1 MLRWWHNWKY
11 HFVCGV
17 SLNKICDN
25 CSSNNSKGSPKRT
38 HQPRIWSAGG
48 TTNLWTMVT
57 SAKTFY
63 HRSEKPW
70 FGRGI
75 HFLESA
81 ISKSNPP
88 PPSKA
93 LWNMRVMFG
102 QCLLSCTRTASAQQP
117 ALLQNVVTQSSILW
131 GVTDNTC
138 STYGTFIWYCN
149 KWTMYLQ
156 IWVGKSVAHRRDK
169 VSNADNNKCTALT
182 NMCNSEIYF
191 PFAVK

>member
-1 MLRWWHNWKY
+1 MLKWWHNWKY
-11 HFVCGV
+11 HVVCGV

-25 CSSNNSKGSPKRT
+25 CSSNNSKCSPKRT

-88 PPSKA
+88 PPVRLCEIWGLCSANAYYPAHEQRA
-93 LWNMRVMFG
+93 LNNRRYCKM
-102 QCLLSCTRTASAQQP
+102 LSRSQVSSEVWRTTHAAHTELS
-117 ALLQNVVTQSSILW
+117 
-131 GVTDNTC
+131 
-138 STYGTFIWYCN
+138 YGTVINEQCTYKFELGNQSRTDATRFRMLI
-149 KWTMYLQ
+149 TTSALHLQ
-156 IWVGKSVAHRRDK
+156 ICATQKFIS
-169 VSNADNNKCTALT
+169 LLL
-182 NMCNSEIYF
+182 
-191 PFAVK
+191 